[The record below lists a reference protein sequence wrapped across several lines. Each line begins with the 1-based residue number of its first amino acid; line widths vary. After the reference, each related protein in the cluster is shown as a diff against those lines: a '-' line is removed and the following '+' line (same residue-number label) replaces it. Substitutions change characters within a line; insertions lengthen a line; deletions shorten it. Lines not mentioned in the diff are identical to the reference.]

1 MKIEDKIKDILFK
14 LSGERIKNNSVLLKE
29 DLALDSL
36 LMVVLLI
43 EIEEYFS
50 IRLKESDMNPFELN
64 TVQSVIDM
72 VSRYCKDENE

>member
-14 LSGERIKNNSVLLKE
+14 LSGERIKNNSVLLQE